1 MNTIE
6 KIRAALPEDEL
17 LVQLAEEALELGHA
31 ALKLRRSM
39 SKLNPTPVMP
49 LAAESNLIEELADVR
64 LCAEVLD
71 RGTRL
76 KNQIDSIAASKLAR
90 WAKRL
95 EEAQENG

>member
-1 MNTIE
+1 MIDF
-6 KIRAALPEDEL
+6 IRSALPEDEL
-17 LVQLAEEALELGHA
+17 LVQLAEEAIELAHA
-31 ALKLRRSM
+31 ALKLRRCN

-49 LAAESNLIEELADVR
+49 LEAEANLIEELADVQ

-76 KNQIDSIAASKLAR
+76 KNQIDSIAASKLGR

-95 EEAQENG
+95 EEANHET